1 MEGFNCTIVK
11 VNRLQDFAHGIFI
24 FKMYEQLSL
33 ISGFVNDLP
42 LCLLGFFFFLP
53 CLRDKDRN
61 LKGLYS
67 FDESDIAEYTIKYAS
82 NHSHD

>member
-1 MEGFNCTIVK
+1 MEGFYCTSVK
-11 VNRLQDFAHGIFI
+11 DNRSQDFAHGIFI

-33 ISGFVNDLP
+33 LSGFVNDLS
-42 LCLLGFFFFLP
+42 LYLLVFFFLP

-67 FDESDIAEYTIKYAS
+67 FDESDIAEYTIMYAS